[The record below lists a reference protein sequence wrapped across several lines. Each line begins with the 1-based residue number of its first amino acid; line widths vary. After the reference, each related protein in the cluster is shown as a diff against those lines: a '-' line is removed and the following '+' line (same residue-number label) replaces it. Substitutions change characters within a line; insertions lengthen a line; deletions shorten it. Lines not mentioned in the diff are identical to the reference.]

1 MNDMKQAVAT
11 IEGKDVFAYTIG
23 HPDGLQITALNYGGV
38 ITGVCLNGSSN
49 LVLSYQDPF
58 TYSTNPDYIG
68 ALIGRTAGRIP
79 GASVSTENGVAD
91 LDKND
96 GNHNLHGGFNGFS
109 SQFFDV
115 EEGENELTMTTV
127 SPDGEGGYPGN
138 LKTKVIYRIKGD
150 ALHIS
155 YEASADKATPVNMT
169 HHAYFNFGSADILK
183 HVLTIPSD
191 RFWKIDEDSLPVEK
205 TPAEGPFQFQE
216 GRAIGEA
223 LMMDHEQLTIAGGI
237 DHPFELNL
245 EGPILLEDPE
255 TGVQMSIETTA
266 PAVVIY
272 TGNKLSEKPGEEN
285 RFMKHG
291 AVCIETQH
299 VPGKA
304 EGLIVQPGEIYQE
317 KTVFHFK
324 KTGTDD

>member
-1 MNDMKQAVAT
+1 MKQAVAT

-23 HPDGLQITALNYGGV
+23 HPDGLQVTALNYGGV
-38 ITGVCLNGSSN
+38 ITGIYADGSRN

-79 GASVSTENGVAD
+79 GASVSTGGAAAE

-96 GNHNLHGGFNGFS
+96 GNNNLHGGFNGFS
-109 SQFFDV
+109 SHFFEV
-115 EEGENELTMTTV
+115 EEGENELIFTTA
-127 SPDGEGGYPGN
+127 SPDGEGGFPGN
-138 LKTKVIYRIKGD
+138 LKVKVSYRVEAD

-155 YEASADKATPVNMT
+155 YEASSDKATPVNMT
-169 HHAYFNFGSADILK
+169 HHSYFNFGSADIRD
-183 HVLTIPSD
+183 HRLTLPAGTYWS
-191 RFWKIDEDSLPVEK
+191 IDAESLPVK
-205 TPAEGPFQFQE
+205 KMTAEGPFDFQQ
-216 GRAIGEA
+216 GQRIGDA
-223 LMMDHEQLTIAGGI
+223 LDMEHEQLSAAGGI
-237 DHPFELNL
+237 DHPFELDQT
-245 EGPILLEDPE
+245 GPILLEDPASGMQMTVE
-255 TGVQMSIETTA
+255 TSA

-272 TGNKLSEKPGEEN
+272 TGNKLTGKPGEER

-304 EGLIVQPGEIYQE
+304 EDLLVQPGEVFHE
-317 KTVFHFK
+317 KTVFRFK
-324 KTGTDD
+324 KGGTAD